1 MPHRAFTKNV
11 FQATLLLTNKLNLP
25 NTINYVASD
34 CILELNNVNKNF
46 DQDFEV
52 IRDITFEAKNGEF
65 VCFVGPSGC
74 GKTVLL
80 YAIAGFLPIT
90 SGKISMQGEP
100 INSVGPDRMMVFQD
114 HMLFPWKTV
123 MGNVLFGLSN
133 CDINQDQKIIV
144 AENYLNLV
152 DLAKFKDW
160 PIHKLSGGMKQ
171 RVAFARALV
180 TDPKI
185 LLMDE
190 PFSSLDSIA
199 RRQLRKNLVEI
210 WQKTKKTILFV
221 THSINEAIYLADTIH
236 VMGARPTTINKTYSV
251 DFARPRDIASPNFIK
266 LAKKIEGDIEAASP
280 PFDNDMVSQI
290 NLKNVLNINNK

>member
-1 MPHRAFTKNV
+1 M
-11 FQATLLLTNKLNLP
+11 
-25 NTINYVASD
+25 ASD